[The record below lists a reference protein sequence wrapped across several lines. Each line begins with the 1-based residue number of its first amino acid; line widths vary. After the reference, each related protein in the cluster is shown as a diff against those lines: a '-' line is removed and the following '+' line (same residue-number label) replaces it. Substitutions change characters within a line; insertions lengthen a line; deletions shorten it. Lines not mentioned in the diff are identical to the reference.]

1 MMIFRMSLEMLGEI
15 RNLLAQNGDLN
26 FRGTRICRVRLKGFD
41 YFRFSFY
48 RQ

>member
-1 MMIFRMSLEMLGEI
+1 MIFRMSLEMLCEI
-15 RNLLAQNGDLN
+15 RNLFAQNCDLN
-26 FRGTRICRVRLKGFD
+26 FRGTRIFRVHLKGFD